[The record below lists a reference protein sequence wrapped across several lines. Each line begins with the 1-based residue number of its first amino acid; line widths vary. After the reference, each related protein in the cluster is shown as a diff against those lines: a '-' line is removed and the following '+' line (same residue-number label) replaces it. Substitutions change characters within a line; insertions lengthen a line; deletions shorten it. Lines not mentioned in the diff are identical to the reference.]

1 MINFGRRKSF
11 LFFAFSSLLFFV
23 VVVNRMLSSGL
34 SGEAVEVDTDGAK
47 PADARPVPLTT
58 SRETTRPTTSPSAS
72 PARKVGFLKPQTV
85 ASITTQPSLRTNPD
99 SLRSNAEDVRTNP
112 DDFRSKSDVRRVSE
126 DGYRRSPIS
135 GARYIPTERVVHLDL
150 KGAPPKVSYLRNIF
164 PLLKEAGATSI
175 LIEYEDMFPFWGP
188 LRNISAGNAY
198 TASDVQAIQN
208 LAAQNDLAV
217 IPLIQTFGHMEFVL
231 KLDEF
236 KHLREVPIYPESICP
251 SNEEGWKLIQQMIDQ
266 GKAFSS
272 LDKYVS

>member
-1 MINFGRRKSF
+1 
-11 LFFAFSSLLFFV
+11 
-23 VVVNRMLSSGL
+23 
-34 SGEAVEVDTDGAK
+34 
-47 PADARPVPLTT
+47 
-58 SRETTRPTTSPSAS
+58 
-72 PARKVGFLKPQTV
+72 
-85 ASITTQPSLRTNPD
+85 
-99 SLRSNAEDVRTNP
+99 
-112 DDFRSKSDVRRVSE
+112 
-126 DGYRRSPIS
+126 
-135 GARYIPTERVVHLDL
+135 
-150 KGAPPKVSYLRNIF
+150 VSYLRNIF